1 MIFFAKLIVRMHL
14 KLKFIIA
21 AVIFLTAANIS
32 FAQNDNLE
40 ATTVLKNKYFDKQG
54 RPLTGK
60 GVIIGDVDSGI
71 DIFHPMFFFADG
83 GEFDWIDVDGDGV
96 FTPGVDG
103 VDLNGDGKITNDE
116 ILRWLE
122 IKSDS
127 WGLVRTLG
135 EDPNKFNPDFDFLYA
150 DKNGNKKRDFGTA
163 AGFTESDP
171 GYGEPMFIAIDANGN
186 GKLDKGEKIVM
197 LKTSK
202 VRAVR
207 EKNGNIRR
215 RGIDMINLEEDDD
228 GHGTGVAGL
237 MLGGHYGVQKIHGIA
252 PDAELVISDVAYDY
266 TPRFV
271 RNFTDLIQFL
281 RDEHVNILLFE
292 DGEWMWEFMDG
303 SSPEEELVNQMAR
316 DGVTIIGGAGN
327 MSTGNMIIIDTL
339 KTDKVSTYTARCT
352 GRAEEN
358 AKINNGVFF
367 SFLWT
372 QDASIS
378 FTIQSPDGKVS
389 EELTDNSGSIKL
401 GEYNIYY
408 GRDASPKG
416 TQMFKLACSKQDSGI
431 IKGTWKINVKS
442 NNPIILR
449 AYIVDVT
456 QSWSGTSRWVDS
468 PNITD
473 ISNVC
478 FPSTADSCMAIAA
491 YAVNVG
497 WLEKVGDLA
506 TYSSRGY
513 NIDGK
518 LGIDITAPG
527 HSTFSEGKNNS
538 WTIFNGTS
546 SAAPHVVGAAALL
559 LQYDPTLTHAQI
571 RQILRN
577 SATKDNFTG
586 SIPNPE
592 WGYGKLNIEG
602 AIKYL
607 MQSN

>member
-1 MIFFAKLIVRMHL
+1 MHF
-14 KLKFIIA
+14 KSIYQTGFISIA
-21 AVIFLTAANIS
+21 LVILAGSINMS
-32 FAQNDNLE
+32 FAQAEKLE
-40 ATTVLKNKYFDKQG
+40 ATTVLKQQYFDKQG

-127 WGLVRTLG
+127 WGLIQSLG
-135 EDPNKFNPDFDFLYA
+135 ENPSVFNPDFDFLYA
-150 DKNGNKKRDFGTA
+150 DKNGNRKRDFGTA
-163 AGFTESDP
+163 AGFTENDP
-171 GYGEPMFIAIDANGN
+171 GYGEPMFVAIDANGN

-215 RGIDMINLEEDDD
+215 RGIDLIDLEEDDD

-237 MLGGHYGVQKIHGIA
+237 MLGGENGVQKVHGIA
-252 PDAELVISDVAYDY
+252 PDAELVIADVSYDY

-271 RNFTDLIQFL
+271 RNFPDMIQFL
-281 RDEHVNILLFE
+281 KDENVNILLFE
-292 DGEWMWEFMDG
+292 DGEWMWEFMDD
-303 SSPEEELVNQMAR
+303 SSPEEQMVDQMAR
-316 DGVTIIGGAGN
+316 DGVTVIGGTGN
-327 MSTGNMIIIDTL
+327 MSGGNMVIIDTL
-339 KTDKVSTYTARCT
+339 KSDKPSVYTAKCS

-358 AKINNGVFF
+358 AKVNNGLFF

-372 QDASIS
+372 GDANVS
-378 FTIQSPDGKVS
+378 FTIESPDGKTS
-389 EELTDNSGSIKL
+389 GELSGATGMAKV
-401 GEYNIYY
+401 GEYNVYY
-408 GRDASPKG
+408 GRDTSPKG
-416 TQMFKLACSKQDSGI
+416 TQMFKIACSKQDSGI
-431 IKGTWKINVKS
+431 IKGTWKINVMS
-442 NNPIILR
+442 NNPVILR

-456 QSWSGTSRWVDS
+456 QSWSGTSRWVNS

-473 ISNVC
+473 ASNVC

-491 YAVNVG
+491 YAVNIG
-497 WLEKVGDLA
+497 WMEKVGDLA

-518 LGIDITAPG
+518 LGVDLTAPG

-546 SAAPHVVGAAALL
+546 SAAPHVVGTVALL
-559 LQYDPTLTHAQI
+559 LQYDPALTEAQI
-571 RQILRN
+571 KYILRS
-577 SATKDNFTG
+577 SATTDNFTG
-586 SIPNPE
+586 RAPNPN
-592 WGYGKLNIEG
+592 WGWGKLNIEG
-602 AIKYL
+602 AIKFAQQNY
-607 MQSN
+607 